1 MPTTTFDIFRYQPDV
16 SDEAYRQTFELE
28 HEGDITLLDAILR
41 HGAMV
46 AAAEAAKG

>member
-1 MPTTTFDIFRYQPDV
+1 MSVTSLDIFRYQPDV

-41 HGAMV
+41 LQHEPQIADRH
-46 AAAEAAKG
+46 E